1 MEIDQW
7 EARMENLDTTNRFRE
22 FLSRENNTF
31 RILSKNADL
40 SEVPNMY
47 RGISQKLGH
56 IMPFVYSSILSYKG
70 FLVTYASKHES
81 IK

>member
-7 EARMENLDTTNRFRE
+7 ETRMENSVTINRFRE

-40 SEVPNMY
+40 SKVPNMY
-47 RGISQKLGH
+47 RGIFQKL
-56 IMPFVYSSILSYKG
+56 
-70 FLVTYASKHES
+70 
-81 IK
+81 